1 VLHDVFGHRWKAAA
15 GMLTDVMLVAAAFV
29 VAHYLRFEGGLA
41 PAHEAQ
47 MLEIL
52 PLVVAAKVLVF
63 YAAGLYRG
71 IWRHAGTPELVRTV
85 GATVLAGGATFAV
98 YALLHGPAT
107 VSISV
112 LVIDWMIVT
121 LAVAGVRFGFRGLR
135 QYLAANREQ
144 GRDVLLYG
152 AGDAGVLTLREL
164 RRNPDLGRT
173 PIGFVDDDAMKQGQ
187 TIQGLEVLGTGE
199 DLVRICRERDVD
211 EVIVTTTTMPA
222 AQQRLVYRRCQEE
235 DIPCTAFDVTV
246 EPLQPDPAVLV
257 TDEAELTAQ

>member
-1 VLHDVFGHRWKAAA
+1 
-15 GMLTDVMLVAAAFV
+15 
-29 VAHYLRFEGGLA
+29 
-41 PAHEAQ
+41 

-98 YALLHGPAT
+98 YALLHGLAT